1 MVIYRQQTMGDRL
14 KLVVAAAEMGN
25 KIEIIAEQNK
35 RSPWFVNA
43 FLRNANYIRRC
54 KCQRSMPPFLPPFTI
69 RL

>member
-1 MVIYRQQTMGDRL
+1 
-14 KLVVAAAEMGN
+14 MGN